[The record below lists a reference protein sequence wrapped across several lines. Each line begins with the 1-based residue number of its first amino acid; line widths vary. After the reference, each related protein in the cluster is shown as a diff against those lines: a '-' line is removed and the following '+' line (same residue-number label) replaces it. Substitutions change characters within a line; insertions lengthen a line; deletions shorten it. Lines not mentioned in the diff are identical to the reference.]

1 MHSLG
6 RSRSGVS
13 SLAVSL
19 DLYTLLQQ
27 YCHRGDHWKTDK
39 QKSFLPVVL
48 ETGLEDLMIQCQI
61 EPLLYVTTSIIV
73 SI

>member
-6 RSRSGVS
+6 CSQVSVS

-19 DLYTLLQQ
+19 HLYTLLQQ

-61 EPLLYVTTSIIV
+61 DPLLYVTTSILI